1 MRINNANN
9 DSIKDLEDELG
20 KWEIKYNERE
30 EFWRKRMADQMKLVD
45 DIQKEVQK
53 TKDNDIKA

>member
-30 EFWRKRMADQMKLVD
+30 
-45 DIQKEVQK
+45 
-53 TKDNDIKA
+53 